1 MNLPLEPPICSVGLV
16 VASSTLL
23 VGETAVGGVAFK
35 VEPSGAAPV
44 DPAAADVAES
54 GATGVPPLH
63 AMVATI
69 ATTGRALASCLNV
82 LSINVSQFGPQ
93 LGRWC
98 AAILPCIFM
107 APKTLSAKNARA
119 ANIPPRA

>member
-1 MNLPLEPPICSVGLV
+1 LSV
-16 VASSTLL
+16 S
-23 VGETAVGGVAFK
+23 
-35 VEPSGAAPV
+35 PSG
-44 DPAAADVAES
+44 PAAEVPAAEALAES

-82 LSINVSQFGPQ
+82 LCINVSQFRPQ

-98 AAILPCIFM
+98 ALILPCIFVT
-107 APKTLSAKNARA
+107 PKTLSAKKQARGDDSA
-119 ANIPPRA
+119 VRLIQL